1 MNAPSAK
8 PAKCNLYNPPV
19 FTSKRCDVEA
29 LTLDLVGLILGVA
42 LLLLG
47 GKSELFGAVAGFV
60 IGLFVVQ
67 QFLGLGVLTLV
78 VAGGAAIV
86 GSVLLGV
93 TDRGIRWLVRLIGAF
108 AGAVVV
114 LWAAQSLLVLTG
126 PVALA
131 VSLAVAV
138 LIYVWL
144 DRAYR
149 HKQIVLSALLG
160 AGLLVHSLGGL
171 VSVVSSWV
179 SVLLTLALAV
189 IGYQYQRRRQ

>member
-1 MNAPSAK
+1 M
-8 PAKCNLYNPPV
+8 
-19 FTSKRCDVEA
+19 EA

-42 LLLLG
+42 LLFLG
-47 GKSELFGAVAGFV
+47 GKGELFGAVAGFV

-67 QFLGLGVLTLV
+67 QFLGLGALALV
-78 VAGGAAIV
+78 VAGGAAVV

-93 TDRGIRWLVRLIGAF
+93 ADRGIRWLVRLIGAF

-126 PVALA
+126 PLALA
-131 VSLAVAV
+131 LSLAVAI
-138 LIYVWL
+138 LIYIWL

-160 AGLLVHSLGGL
+160 AGLLVNSLGGL
-171 VSVVSSWV
+171 VSIVSGWV
-179 SVLLTLALAV
+179 SVLLTLVLAV
-189 IGYQYQRRRQ
+189 VGYQYQRRRQ